1 MVDILNLVVP
11 GLTAGA
17 IYALL
22 AMGYNVIFATTGVL
36 NFAHG
41 EMFMVGTMVGVFFY
55 ASLDWPVVPALL
67 VTVLVTGA
75 LGVAEERLAIRPAT
89 KKGHSAMGWV
99 LSSLG
104 VAIVLRSGFA
114 LMMGPD
120 FRAFPDIFSGTP
132 MDIGGV
138 LVSQRQIA
146 LVVIALAVAV
156 VFDRF
161 YRRTML
167 GRALGA
173 VAQDSEAASLR
184 GLPVSN
190 LSALSFAIGSALAG
204 LTGFIAAPIVGAFPT
219 VGFAFALKGFVAAAV
234 GGIPEIRGAIVGGL
248 LLGLVESF
256 GGDIFGAG
264 YRDAVVFATLLII
277 LGLRPA
283 GLFGRANVRAV

>member
-1 MVDILNLVVP
+1 LDGFLNLVVP

-41 EMFMVGTMVGVFFY
+41 EMFMVGTMIGVFFY
-55 ASLDWPVVPALL
+55 ASLDWPLIPALIATL
-67 VTVLVTGA
+67 AVAAIFGVL
-75 LGVAEERLAIRPAT
+75 EERFAIRPAT
-89 KKGHSAMGWV
+89 RKGHGAMGWV

-114 LMMGPD
+114 LVMGPD
-120 FRAFPDIFSGTP
+120 FRGFPDVFSGKP
-132 MDIGGV
+132 MDLGGV
-138 LVSQRQIA
+138 LVSQRQIS
-146 LVVIALAVAV
+146 LVVLALLVALIL
-156 VFDRF
+156 DRF
-161 YRRTML
+161 YRKTML

-173 VAQDSEAASLR
+173 VAQDTEAASLR
-184 GLPVSN
+184 GLPVAN
-190 LSALSFAIGSALAG
+190 LSAMSFAIGSALAA
-204 LTGFIAAPIVGAFPT
+204 LTGFFAAPIVGAFPT

-248 LLGLVESF
+248 LLGLIESF
-256 GGDIFGAG
+256 GADLFGAG

-283 GLFGRANVRAV
+283 GLFGRESVRAV

>member
-1 MVDILNLVVP
+1 MDGFLNLVVP

-41 EMFMVGTMVGVFFY
+41 EMFMVGTMIGVFFY
-55 ASLDWPVVPALL
+55 ASLDWPWIPALIATL
-67 VTVLVTGA
+67 AVAAIFGVL
-75 LGVAEERLAIRPAT
+75 EERFAIRPAT
-89 KKGHSAMGWV
+89 RKGHGAMGWV

-114 LMMGPD
+114 LVMGPD
-120 FRAFPDIFSGTP
+120 FRGFPDVFSGKP

-138 LVSQRQIA
+138 LVSQRQIS
-146 LVVIALAVAV
+146 LVVLALLVALIL
-156 VFDRF
+156 DRF
-161 YRRTML
+161 YRKTML

-173 VAQDSEAASLR
+173 VAQDTEAASLR
-184 GLPVSN
+184 GLPVAN
-190 LSALSFAIGSALAG
+190 LSAMSFAIGSSLAA
-204 LTGFIAAPIVGAFPT
+204 LTGFFAAPIVGAFPT

-248 LLGLVESF
+248 LLGLIESF
-256 GGDIFGAG
+256 GADLFGAG

-283 GLFGRANVRAV
+283 GLFGRESVRAV